1 MSLGLGLGLG
11 PLLYIV
17 WHSAVSSLGPAMGRG
32 TAAYLTVGAL
42 CTAQHLAAKSRPGEA
57 VHVPVLYPHS

>member
-42 CTAQHLAAKSRPGEA
+42 CTAQHLAAKSCPGEA
-57 VHVPVLYPHS
+57 VHVTVLYPHS

>member
-1 MSLGLGLGLG
+1 
-11 PLLYIV
+11 
-17 WHSAVSSLGPAMGRG
+17 MGRG

-42 CTAQHLAAKSRPGEA
+42 RTAQHLAAKSRPGEA